1 MRGTDRS
8 LKTLSS
14 PSDILPAA
22 QQAGELIFSNQM
34 VAMMADPGTITQ
46 LLVASSEG
54 DGAAFDRLMPIVYDE
69 LKRLARGHMRGERTG
84 HTLNTTALV
93 HEAYLKL
100 VDLNRIQYQNRSHFF
115 AIAAQAMRRIL
126 VNHAHRRNAQKRG
139 GGQAD
144 LPLDDV
150 VVMSDQQVAQLLDID
165 DALQQLE
172 ALNERQSRV
181 VECRFFA
188 GLTIEETAQALDV
201 SPATVKRDWTAARAW
216 LNRTLRARSTSDP
229 GRSSDAPKT
238 D

>member
-1 MRGTDRS
+1 MT
-8 LKTLSS
+8 
-14 PSDILPAA
+14 
-22 QQAGELIFSNQM
+22 
-34 VAMMADPGTITQ
+34 DPGTITQ

-69 LKRLARGHMRGERTG
+69 LRRLARGRMRGERAG

-150 VVMSDQQVAQLLDID
+150 VVISDQQVAQLLDID

-188 GLTIEETAQALDV
+188 GLTIEETARALAI
-201 SPATVKRDWTAARAW
+201 SPATVKRDWAAARAW
-216 LNRTLRARSTSDP
+216 LNRTLRARSTSDS
-229 GRSSDAPKT
+229 GAGSDAPET